1 MAPIPDQP
9 GDLPDLNTTL
19 QSIVTIALWAGTIA
33 LVLYAI
39 HLSRRDRSPIA
50 ILLVLA
56 VAVGSLI
63 EPLYDI
69 SYHLF
74 WHDFDANGESAQ
86 WTLFESFDL
95 PQPVWVMP
103 AYVVVFAGPAIFMY
117 QGLAKGTN
125 LRHVF
130 KLAAITA
137 CTTAAFEILMINLDL
152 YSYWSP
158 QTMRVLDYPI
168 WIACM
173 EAAQIT
179 TFAMLVALLWRKA
192 TKPVHLL
199 AAFLIFPAN
208 FAFSTLG
215 AGFPGIIA
223 INMDDP
229 SSVLMFLGASASI
242 ALAAVELWWV
252 GTMLIRDQD
261 QQAELDELRAA
272 AGRTVERPSAT
283 FGGGAPPAR
292 RESADRPAPEPAGV
306 PAD

>member
-1 MAPIPDQP
+1 MTPIPSGP
-9 GDLPDLNTTL
+9 GEVPDLNTTL
-19 QSIVTIALWAGTIA
+19 QSIVTVALWVGTIA

-39 HLSRRDRSPIA
+39 RLSRRDRSPIA
-50 ILLVLA
+50 IFLVLA

-63 EPLYDI
+63 EPLYDV

-74 WHDFDANGESAQ
+74 WHDFDEAGKSAQ

-117 QGLAKGTN
+117 KGLAKKTT

-137 CTTAAFEILMINLDL
+137 CTTAVFEILMINLDL

-168 WIACM
+168 WIAFM

-179 TFAMLVALLWRKA
+179 TFAMLVALLSRKA

-199 AAFLIFPAN
+199 AAFMIFPAN

-229 SSVLMFLGASASI
+229 SSVLMFLGAGASI

-252 GTMLIRDQD
+252 GTMLMRDEEQTT
-261 QQAELDELRAA
+261 ELERLWAA
-272 AGRTVERPSAT
+272 AGRPSAPL
-283 FGGGAPPAR
+283 GGDDVAAPA
-292 RESADRPAPEPAGV
+292 ALAAVEPSGV
-306 PAD
+306 PAV